1 MVDLKTMT
9 ATELERYLVDQGF
22 PAYRGRQIYHWMYAR
37 GIFDLESMSDLPS
50 SLRSSLGRI
59 ATISSLTERKS
70 QESDDGTIKKL
81 YQLSSGKAIETVLIP
96 DFNAQRQVKRMTV
109 CVSSQV
115 GCAMDCSFC
124 ATGKMGF
131 HQNLSSGEIYD
142 QVFLA
147 NQLANERY
155 ARSLT
160 NIVFMGMGEPLL
172 NFQAVCDSVEKI
184 ASKNGLGMAPRRI
197 TISTVGLAGKIK
209 ELADQKFKTNL
220 AVSLHAPT
228 DEKRSSI
235 MPINRKEKTDL
246 KALRASIEYYSE
258 KTKRLVTYEYCL
270 FKEFNDT
277 IEDAIHLSTIAQWA
291 PSKVNLIM
299 YNPVEGVRFERS
311 SEERVHQFVRELVK
325 RRVRVTVRKSRGI
338 DIDAACGQLALS

>member
-1 MVDLKTMT
+1 
-9 ATELERYLVDQGF
+9 
-22 PAYRGRQIYHWMYAR
+22 
-37 GIFDLESMSDLPS
+37 
-50 SLRSSLGRI
+50 
-59 ATISSLTERKS
+59 
-70 QESDDGTIKKL
+70 
-81 YQLSSGKAIETVLIP
+81 
-96 DFNAQRQVKRMTV
+96 
-109 CVSSQV
+109 
-115 GCAMDCSFC
+115 MDCSFC

-147 NQLANERY
+147 NQLAHERY

-172 NFQAVCDSVEKI
+172 NFQAVCDSVKKI

-197 TISTVGLAGKIK
+197 TISTVGLAGKIRK
-209 ELADQKFKTNL
+209 LADQELKTNL

-246 KALRASIEYYSE
+246 KALRSSIEYYYE
-258 KTKRLVTYEYCL
+258 KTKRRVTYEYCL
-270 FKEFNDT
+270 FKDFNDST
-277 IEDAIHLSTIAQWA
+277 EDAIRLSSIVQWA

-311 SEERVHQFVRELVK
+311 TEEAVHLFVRELVK
-325 RRVRVTVRKSRGI
+325 RRVRVTVRKSRGK
-338 DIDAACGQLALS
+338 DIAAACGQLTLN